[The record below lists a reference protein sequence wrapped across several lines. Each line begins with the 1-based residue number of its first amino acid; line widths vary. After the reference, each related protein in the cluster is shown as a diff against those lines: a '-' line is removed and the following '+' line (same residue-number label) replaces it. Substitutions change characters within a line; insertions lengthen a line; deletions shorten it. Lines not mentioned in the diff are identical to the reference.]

1 MHRNLPLFLQ
11 SDSYPQYPWP
21 QLIPVPS
28 CSPRYFICL
37 YYLSQL
43 CLIRRLEPFETQE
56 RFLTNDNFQNVD
68 LTKERVKRQIRMIK
82 ADTQRHY
89 MMFFSKIANE
99 KRERIEYEKTKY
111 ELDERIYKL
120 IDYLEKIKQK
130 TEIIDG
136 RTTFFVPFE
145 SSFSALFVK
154 VHLINHKL
162 SMKINLN
169 SFQI

>member
-1 MHRNLPLFLQ
+1 M
-11 SDSYPQYPWP
+11 
-21 QLIPVPS
+21 IPVPS

-37 YYLSQL
+37 YYLSQI
-43 CLIRRLEPFETQE
+43 CLIHRLEPDDIQE
-56 RFLTNDNFQNVD
+56 RFLTNENFSNLD
-68 LTKERVKRQIRMIK
+68 LTKERLKRQIRMIK

-136 RTTFFVPFE
+136 RSTFSHSHSMSLVCLVQVL
-145 SSFSALFVK
+145 S
-154 VHLINHKL
+154 INLKS
-162 SMKINLN
+162 SMKINSIFSRI
-169 SFQI
+169 SFTIFIRKLIPIFTIN

>member
-1 MHRNLPLFLQ
+1 
-11 SDSYPQYPWP
+11 
-21 QLIPVPS
+21 
-28 CSPRYFICL
+28 
-37 YYLSQL
+37 
-43 CLIRRLEPFETQE
+43 
-56 RFLTNDNFQNVD
+56 
-68 LTKERVKRQIRMIK
+68 MIK

-136 RTTFFVPFE
+136 REKKRERGFSLF
-145 SSFSALFVK
+145 SFRF
-154 VHLINHKL
+154 I
-162 SMKINLN
+162 
-169 SFQI
+169 

>member
-1 MHRNLPLFLQ
+1 M
-11 SDSYPQYPWP
+11 D
-21 QLIPVPS
+21 I
-28 CSPRYFICL
+28 
-37 YYLSQL
+37 
-43 CLIRRLEPFETQE
+43 QE
-56 RFLTNDNFQNVD
+56 RFLINEHFVNVD
-68 LTKERVKRQIRMIK
+68 LTKERLKRQIRMIK

-136 RTTFFVPFE
+136 NDQHALISVE
-145 SSFSALFVK
+145 DHSFQ
-154 VHLINHKL
+154 VHLINLKSL
-162 SMKINLN
+162 MKINSIISLN
-169 SFQI
+169 SFVIFIRKSILIYTIN

>member
-1 MHRNLPLFLQ
+1 
-11 SDSYPQYPWP
+11 
-21 QLIPVPS
+21 
-28 CSPRYFICL
+28 
-37 YYLSQL
+37 
-43 CLIRRLEPFETQE
+43 
-56 RFLTNDNFQNVD
+56 
-68 LTKERVKRQIRMIK
+68 MIK

-136 RTTFFVPFE
+136 REKKRERLFILISLF
-145 SSFSALFVK
+145 SFRF
-154 VHLINHKL
+154 I
-162 SMKINLN
+162 
-169 SFQI
+169 